1 MKAQSKVPFV
11 PDDFEVPLTYPFNIS
26 KKMDSDYKS
35 INEGAKM
42 VALCAGI
49 AMWPVVALLICM
61 ERGTGCGH

>member
-1 MKAQSKVPFV
+1 
-11 PDDFEVPLTYPFNIS
+11 
-26 KKMDSDYKS
+26 MDSDYKS

-49 AMWPVVALLICM
+49 AMLLVVALLICM